1 MVRDTYSAGDL
12 HVSKK
17 EIRQKLKIILSLA
30 GPGPSMYSHSGH
42 AFDVAKAA
50 TTFCHIGRKT
60 QNRRRSELRTIELIS
75 SVCRRPGGLL

>member
-17 EIRQKLKIILSLA
+17 DIRQKLKIILSLA

-50 TTFCHIGRKT
+50 TTFLVTLVTSCK
-60 QNRRRSELRTIELIS
+60 RRLNLEICLSEAKVIS
-75 SVCRRPGGLL
+75 KL